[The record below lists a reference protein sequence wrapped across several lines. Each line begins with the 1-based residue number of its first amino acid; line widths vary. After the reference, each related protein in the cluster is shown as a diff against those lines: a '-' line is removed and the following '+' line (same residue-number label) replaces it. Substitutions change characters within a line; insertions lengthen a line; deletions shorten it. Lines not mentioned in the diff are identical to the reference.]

1 MTPLPSILPWRKPP
15 PYDADDLANDVNR
28 VLALYRREGFYHAVV
43 TPEVTPLS
51 PNEVAIKMQIEEGP
65 CIKVSKINLSLAA
78 GEEPIDLKLLL
89 KDSPIKIGQ
98 RFSENQYANLKK
110 NILNYFLNNGY
121 AKARLEGDV
130 LVNAEENWAEI
141 NLQVWPSPICRF
153 GQVEI
158 KGQTETPE
166 SLIRHHL
173 TFQPGELFSLE
184 KIYQSQEKLFDLDL
198 FQNVNLT
205 AEEVPEEQRVIPVTV
220 EVQERKKRSL
230 KLGVGYGSEDQFR
243 GRVVLRYRNL
253 GGGGRVLELSSKY
266 SRLETRLEGSFR
278 NPQLFNSGLDFVFN
292 TGINRRYLPGF
303 TDKAFFTRAV
313 LERDF
318 PWNLKGYV
326 GHGLEYTRPFNIS
339 DDTLQRLQATE
350 AGKLYR
356 ASMLLLGLNRN
367 TMDNPTD
374 PQKGGSLS
382 LLNEFAPQLIS
393 PQLQFI
399 RSIIEVRQYQNL
411 GWKNLVLAGRVKFG
425 LIEPMQNTPD
435 IPIFRRFFSGGSGS
449 VRGYRLD
456 YLGPRDQSGNPIGGD
471 SVLEGNLEVRFP
483 IYKDIRGVT
492 FLDCGNV
499 FLRLKNTNP
508 GQLKYG
514 SGVGL
519 RYQTL
524 VGPLGVDVAF
534 PLNPIDP
541 HRDKFQVYFSIGQSF

>member
-1 MTPLPSILPWRKPP
+1 
-15 PYDADDLANDVNR
+15 
-28 VLALYRREGFYHAVV
+28 
-43 TPEVTPLS
+43 
-51 PNEVAIKMQIEEGP
+51 
-65 CIKVSKINLSLAA
+65 
-78 GEEPIDLKLLL
+78 
-89 KDSPIKIGQ
+89 
-98 RFSENQYANLKK
+98 
-110 NILNYFLNNGY
+110 
-121 AKARLEGDV
+121 
-130 LVNAEENWAEI
+130 
-141 NLQVWPSPICRF
+141 
-153 GQVEI
+153 
-158 KGQTETPE
+158 
-166 SLIRHHL
+166 
-173 TFQPGELFSLE
+173 
-184 KIYQSQEKLFDLDL
+184 
-198 FQNVNLT
+198 
-205 AEEVPEEQRVIPVTV
+205 
-220 EVQERKKRSL
+220 
-230 KLGVGYGSEDQFR
+230 
-243 GRVVLRYRNL
+243 VLRYRNL

-278 NPQLFNSGLDFVFN
+278 NPKLFNSGLDFVFN

-435 IPIFRRFFSGGSGS
+435 IPIFRRFFSWGSGS

-524 VGPLGVDVAF
+524 LI
-534 PLNPIDP
+534 L
-541 HRDKFQVYFSIGQSF
+541 IGINSRFIFLSGSHSKIGYRL